1 MNSALSNEEYE
12 YLLKEQESQKLIK
25 EIKNR
30 REQKEI
36 EEKLERDYDNYL
48 QRKQVDSEDRDPEM
62 SKLKECNCLV
72 LKQAAEN
79 ALINLSESQT
89 LFKPVLKLI
98 SK

>member
-1 MNSALSNEEYE
+1 MNSAISNEEYE

-62 SKLKECNCLV
+62 SK
-72 LKQAAEN
+72 
-79 ALINLSESQT
+79 
-89 LFKPVLKLI
+89 
-98 SK
+98 